1 LVDVEVLSTVAPG
14 RPAWDRNDGEIMRA
28 GTSTGRT
35 VTAKSK
41 LGFGRIRQKG
51 DDQIGALGKNVTIRA
66 GE

>member
-1 LVDVEVLSTVAPG
+1 
-14 RPAWDRNDGEIMRA
+14 
-28 GTSTGRT
+28 

-41 LGFGRIRQKG
+41 LGFGRIRQKA